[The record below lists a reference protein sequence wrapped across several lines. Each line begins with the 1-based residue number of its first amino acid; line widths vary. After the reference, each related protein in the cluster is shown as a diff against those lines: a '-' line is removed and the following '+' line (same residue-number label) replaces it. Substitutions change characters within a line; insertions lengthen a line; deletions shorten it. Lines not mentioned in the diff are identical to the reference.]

1 LIGKITSGG
10 NADLEV
16 AINNVKQMGYLSAY
30 YAHKIRGAT
39 YKKAGDKTKA
49 REEMGKAYCWWMAYS
64 RSMEATYLPDSFRN
78 LAIAPD
84 WKYADA
90 AVLKEYT
97 ELGGVGVP
105 DCSKA
110 Q

>member
-1 LIGKITSGG
+1 MRTKFAAPRLRK
-10 NADLEV
+10 
-16 AINNVKQMGYLSAY
+16 
-30 YAHKIRGAT
+30 RGRI
-39 YKKAGDKTKA
+39 DKA
-49 REEMGKAYCWWMAYS
+49 REEMGKAYCRWMSYS

-97 ELGGVGVP
+97 DLGGKEVP
-105 DCSKA
+105 DCSETQKHN
-110 Q
+110 